1 MPIKRKSCS
10 KGQIRNPKTGKCIK
24 RNKGKKSNKD
34 KKNSNKGNKSNKG
47 KKNSNKGNK
56 SNKDKKKSKKGKK
69 NSRGVAGTKFTS
81 RDEINIIIN
90 YKVKEIK
97 KIVDDEY
104 ELQYINHTYKDSIK
118 KFLEEEDF
126 INELFSYYIGP
137 PITKN
142 SSERPSIEIESNLD
156 IKITLN
162 KYTLDKRVISQKDL
176 KFLIKRSLNAHLEV
190 WNEDKILLES
200 GEVLI
205 LYDIDEDDIEIKINT
220 SSVIS

>member
-24 RNKGKKSNKD
+24 RNKGKKSNKG

-56 SNKDKKKSKKGKK
+56 SNKGKK
-69 NSRGVAGTKFTS
+69 NSRGVAGTTFTS
-81 RDEINIIIN
+81 RDKINIIIN
-90 YKVKEIK
+90 YKVKEIN

-142 SSERPSIEIESNLD
+142 SSERPSIEIEPNLD

-162 KYTLDKRVISQKDL
+162 KYTLDKRVIRQERL
-176 KFLIKRSLNAHLEV
+176 KFLIQRSLNDHLEV

-205 LYDIDEDDIEIKINT
+205 LDDIDIDDIDIKINT

>member
-24 RNKGKKSNKD
+24 RNKGKKSNKG

-56 SNKDKKKSKKGKK
+56 SNKGKK
-69 NSRGVAGTKFTS
+69 NSRGVAGTTFTS
-81 RDEINIIIN
+81 RDKINIIIN
-90 YKVKEIK
+90 YKVKEIN

-142 SSERPSIEIESNLD
+142 SSERPSIEIEPNLD

-162 KYTLDKRVISQKDL
+162 KYTLDKRVIRQERL

-205 LYDIDEDDIEIKINT
+205 LDDIDIDDIDIKINT

>member
-24 RNKGKKSNKD
+24 RNKD
-34 KKNSNKGNKSNKG
+34 KKNSNKRNKG

-56 SNKDKKKSKKGKK
+56 SNKDKKNSKKGKK
-69 NSRGVAGTKFTS
+69 NSRGVAGTTFTS
-81 RDEINIIIN
+81 RDKINIIIN
-90 YKVKEIK
+90 YKVKEIN
-97 KIVDDEY
+97 KIVDSEY

-118 KFLEEEDF
+118 KFLEEEEF

-142 SSERPSIEIESNLD
+142 SLERPSVEIEPNLD

-162 KYTLDKRVISQKDL
+162 NYKLNKRVIRQKRL

-205 LYDIDEDDIEIKINT
+205 LDDIDIDDIDIKINT

>member
-24 RNKGKKSNKD
+24 RNKGKKSNKG

-47 KKNSNKGNK
+47 KKNS
-56 SNKDKKKSKKGKK
+56 
-69 NSRGVAGTKFTS
+69 RGVAGTTFTS
-81 RDEINIIIN
+81 RDKINIIIN
-90 YKVKEIK
+90 YKVKEIN

-142 SSERPSIEIESNLD
+142 SSERPSIEIEPNLD

-162 KYTLDKRVISQKDL
+162 KYTLDKRVIRQERL

-205 LYDIDEDDIEIKINT
+205 LDDIDEDDIDIKINT

>member
-10 KGQIRNPKTGKCIK
+10 KGQIRNTKTGKCIK
-24 RNKGKKSNKD
+24 RKS
-34 KKNSNKGNKSNKG
+34 KNSNKG
-47 KKNSNKGNK
+47 KKNSNKGKKNSNNGNK
-56 SNKDKKKSKKGKK
+56 GKKSKKGKK
-69 NSRGVAGTKFTS
+69 NSRGVAGTKWTS
-81 RDEINIIIN
+81 TDKINIIIN
-90 YKVKEIK
+90 YKVISINKLVEG
-97 KIVDDEY
+97 EY
-104 ELQYINHTYKDSIK
+104 EAQDINHTYKDSIK
-118 KFLEEEDF
+118 KFLEEEYF
-126 INELFSYYIGP
+126 INELFSYYDGP

-162 KYTLDKRVISQKDL
+162 NYTLNKRVIRQKDL

-205 LYDIDEDDIEIKINT
+205 LYDIDEDDIDIKINT

>member
-24 RNKGKKSNKD
+24 RNKDKKNSNKRNKD
-34 KKNSNKGNKSNKG
+34 KKNSNKGNKSNKDKKNSKKG
-47 KKNSNKGNK
+47 KKNSN
-56 SNKDKKKSKKGKK
+56 KGKK
-69 NSRGVAGTKFTS
+69 NSRGVAGTTFTS
-81 RDEINIIIN
+81 RDKINIIIN
-90 YKVKEIK
+90 YKVKEIN

-142 SSERPSIEIESNLD
+142 SSERPSIEIEPNLD

-162 KYTLDKRVISQKDL
+162 KYTLDKRVIRQERL

-190 WNEDKILLES
+190 WNEERILLES

-205 LYDIDEDDIEIKINT
+205 LDDIDIDDIDIKINT

>member
-1 MPIKRKSCS
+1 
-10 KGQIRNPKTGKCIK
+10 
-24 RNKGKKSNKD
+24 
-34 KKNSNKGNKSNKG
+34 
-47 KKNSNKGNK
+47 
-56 SNKDKKKSKKGKK
+56 
-69 NSRGVAGTKFTS
+69 
-81 RDEINIIIN
+81 
-90 YKVKEIK
+90 
-97 KIVDDEY
+97 
-104 ELQYINHTYKDSIK
+104 
-118 KFLEEEDF
+118 LEEEDF

-142 SSERPSIEIESNLD
+142 SSERPSIEIEPNLD

-162 KYTLDKRVISQKDL
+162 KYTLDKRVIRQERL

-205 LYDIDEDDIEIKINT
+205 LDDIDEDDIDIKINT